1 MVLLPQFG
9 THLSCFGRLEAI
21 EKKISLSIS
30 YKKHS
35 PMFSS
40 ALGNYFI
47 ILFIL
52 FHFYIILDFN

>member
-47 ILFIL
+47 IYLFYFTFIL
-52 FHFYIILDFN
+52 Y